1 MVRGN
6 GVKLA
11 HGYADRSDGDLVASL
26 RGGDTDALAEVSER
40 HAHALYGLALH
51 ILADPGW
58 AEEIVQDVLVR
69 LWRKPEMYDA
79 ARGELRRWLL
89 SVTHH
94 AAIDGLRGRRGTAR
108 ASSAGPDALDRL
120 RITDLEPSERVWQRM
135 QAQSVREALRQL
147 PPAQREALELAY
159 YKGYSQSEI
168 AQCTGQPLG
177 TVKTRLRLGLRKLRE
192 SLKQVDVTES

>member
-1 MVRGN
+1 MEP
-6 GVKLA
+6 A
-11 HGYADRSDGDLVASL
+11 DGYTERSDGDLVASL
-26 RGGDTDALAEVSER
+26 RSGDTDALAELSER
-40 HAHALYGLALH
+40 HSGATYGLALR

-58 AEEIVQDVLVR
+58 AEEIAQDVLLR
-69 LWRKPEMYDA
+69 LWRKPELYDP

-108 ASSAGPDALDRL
+108 ASSAGPDALDGL
-120 RITDLEPSERVWQRM
+120 RIDDPEPSERVWQRM
-135 QAQSVREALRQL
+135 QAQTVREALRQL

-168 AQCTGQPLG
+168 AQSTGQPLG

-192 SLKQVDVTES
+192 SLNQVGVTES

>member
-1 MVRGN
+1 MDPAR
-6 GVKLA
+6 
-11 HGYADRSDGDLVASL
+11 GYADRSDVDLVASL
-26 RGGDTDALAEVSER
+26 RDGDTDALAELSER
-40 HAHALYGLALH
+40 HSPATYGLALH
-51 ILADPGW
+51 ILADPSW
-58 AEEIVQDVLVR
+58 AEEIAQDVMVR
-69 LWRKPEMYDA
+69 LWRKPEMYDP

-108 ASSAGPDALDRL
+108 ASNAGPDALDGL
-120 RITDLEPSERVWQRM
+120 RVDAPEPPERTWQRL

-147 PPAQREALELAY
+147 PAAQREALELAY

-177 TVKTRLRLGLRKLRE
+177 TVKTRLRLGLRKLKD
-192 SLKQVDVTES
+192 SLIQVGVTES